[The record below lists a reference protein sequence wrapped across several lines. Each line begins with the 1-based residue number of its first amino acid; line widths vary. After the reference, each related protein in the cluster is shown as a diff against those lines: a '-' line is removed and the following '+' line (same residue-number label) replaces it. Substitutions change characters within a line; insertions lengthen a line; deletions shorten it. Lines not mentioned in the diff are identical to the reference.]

1 MSGLLK
7 SRWILLLR
15 HPEKSPKATMS
26 KEQQPSK
33 IQTIRRRWPL
43 AVRLFA
49 SVVILLYLLAVALP
63 PLAGPPPA
71 SELANVILQ
80 PFRPLVG
87 AFSLSHGY
95 RFFAPNPGPGHS
107 IRWTITTAGGS
118 TLKGVIPD
126 AETDWP
132 RLLYH
137 RRFMIP
143 EKIAALVPPL
153 LAPAEIRREA
163 TRDWQPFA
171 EDIAT
176 HLLTKHSGQEVT
188 LELIEHYLPDTFELK
203 EGRAGDDLKTP
214 LGSYAWRKKASQ

>member
-1 MSGLLK
+1 M
-7 SRWILLLR
+7 
-15 HPEKSPKATMS
+15 
-26 KEQQPSK
+26 
-33 IQTIRRRWPL
+33 
-43 AVRLFA
+43 
-49 SVVILLYLLAVALP
+49 
-63 PLAGPPPA
+63 
-71 SELANVILQ
+71 
-80 PFRPLVG
+80 
-87 AFSLSHGY
+87 
-95 RFFAPNPGPGHS
+95 
-107 IRWTITTAGGS
+107 
-118 TLKGVIPD
+118 KGVIPD

-176 HLLTKHSGQEVT
+176 HLLTKHSGQKVT

>member
-1 MSGLLK
+1 
-7 SRWILLLR
+7 
-15 HPEKSPKATMS
+15 MS

-87 AFSLSHGY
+87 VFSLSHGY

>member
-1 MSGLLK
+1 M
-7 SRWILLLR
+7 IQ
-15 HPEKSPKATMS
+15 
-26 KEQQPSK
+26 EQQPSND
-33 IQTIRRRWPL
+33 QTIRQQWPL
-43 AVRLFA
+43 GVRLFA
-49 SVVILLYLLAVALP
+49 SAVILIYLLAVALP

-87 AFSLSHGY
+87 AISLSHGY

-107 IRWTITTAGGS
+107 IRWTMLTARGN

-126 AETDWP
+126 AKTDWP

-143 EKIAALVPPL
+143 EKIAALVPPP

-163 TRDWQPFA
+163 THDWQPFA

-176 HLLTKHSGQEVT
+176 HLLMKHSGQEVT
-188 LELIEHYLPDTFELK
+188 LELVEHYLPDTFELK
-203 EGRAGDDLKTP
+203 EGRAGDDLTIP
-214 LGSYAWRKKASQ
+214 LGSYARRERTSQ

>member
-1 MSGLLK
+1 M
-7 SRWILLLR
+7 IQ
-15 HPEKSPKATMS
+15 
-26 KEQQPSK
+26 EQQPSND
-33 IQTIRRRWPL
+33 QTIRQQWPL
-43 AVRLFA
+43 GVRLFA
-49 SVVILLYLLAVALP
+49 SAVILIYLLAVAIP

-87 AFSLSHGY
+87 AISLSHGY

-107 IRWTITTAGGS
+107 IRWTMLTAGGN

-126 AETDWP
+126 AKTDWP

-143 EKIAALVPPL
+143 EKIAALVPPP

-176 HLLTKHSGQEVT
+176 HLLMKHSGQEVT
-188 LELIEHYLPDTFELK
+188 LELVEHYLPDTFELK
-203 EGRAGDDLKTP
+203 EGRAGDDLTIP
-214 LGSYAWRKKASQ
+214 LGSYAWRERTSQ

>member
-1 MSGLLK
+1 M
-7 SRWILLLR
+7 I
-15 HPEKSPKATMS
+15 
-26 KEQQPSK
+26 KEQQTSENP
-33 IQTIRRRWPL
+33 TIRRRWPL
-43 AVRLFA
+43 AVQLFA
-49 SVVILLYLLAVALP
+49 SAGILLYLLAVALP

-107 IRWTITTAGGS
+107 IRWTMVTAGGR
-118 TLKGVIPD
+118 TLKGVVPD

-143 EKIAALVPPL
+143 EKIAALVPPP

-188 LELIEHYLPDTFELK
+188 LELVEHYLPDTFELK
-203 EGRAGDDLKTP
+203 EGRGGDDLTTP

>member
-1 MSGLLK
+1 MIK
-7 SRWILLLR
+7 D
-15 HPEKSPKATMS
+15 
-26 KEQQPSK
+26 QQTTENP
-33 IQTIRRRWPL
+33 TIRRRWPL
-43 AVRLFA
+43 ALRLFA
-49 SVVILLYLLAVALP
+49 SACIFLYLLAVALP

-87 AFSLSHGY
+87 ALSLSHGY

-107 IRWTITTAGGS
+107 IRWTLMTAGGR

-143 EKIAALVPPL
+143 EKIAALVPPP
-153 LAPAEIRREA
+153 LAPTEIRRDA
-163 TRDWQPFA
+163 TLDWQPFA

-176 HLLTKHSGQEVT
+176 HLLTKHNGQEVT
-188 LELIEHYLPDTFELK
+188 LELVEHYLPDTFELK
-203 EGRAGDDLKTP
+203 QGRGGDDLTTP

>member
-1 MSGLLK
+1 M
-7 SRWILLLR
+7 I
-15 HPEKSPKATMS
+15 
-26 KEQQPSK
+26 KEQQATENP
-33 IQTIRRRWPL
+33 TVRRGWPL

-49 SVVILLYLLAVALP
+49 SAGILLYLLAIALP

-87 AFSLSHGY
+87 AMSLSHGY

-107 IRWTITTAGGS
+107 IRWTMVTAGGYD
-118 TLKGVIPD
+118 LKGIIPD
-126 AETDWP
+126 TETDWP

-143 EKIAALVPPL
+143 EKIAALVPPP

-171 EDIAT
+171 
-176 HLLTKHSGQEVT
+176 
-188 LELIEHYLPDTFELK
+188 
-203 EGRAGDDLKTP
+203 
-214 LGSYAWRKKASQ
+214 

>member
-1 MSGLLK
+1 M
-7 SRWILLLR
+7 IQ
-15 HPEKSPKATMS
+15 
-26 KEQQPSK
+26 EQQPSND
-33 IQTIRRRWPL
+33 QTIWQQWPL
-43 AVRLFA
+43 GVRLFA
-49 SVVILLYLLAVALP
+49 SVVILIYLLAVVIP

-107 IRWTITTAGGS
+107 IRWTMLTARGN

-126 AETDWP
+126 AKTDWP

-143 EKIAALVPPL
+143 EKIAALVPPP

-176 HLLTKHSGQEVT
+176 HLLVKHEGQEVT
-188 LELIEHYLPDTFELK
+188 LELVEHYLPDTFELK
-203 EGRAGDDLKTP
+203 EGRAGDDLTIP
-214 LGSYAWRKKASQ
+214 LGSYEWRERTSQ

>member
-1 MSGLLK
+1 M
-7 SRWILLLR
+7 IQ
-15 HPEKSPKATMS
+15 
-26 KEQQPSK
+26 EQQPSDD
-33 IQTIRRRWPL
+33 QPSRQQWPL

-49 SVVILLYLLAVALP
+49 SAVILIYLLAVAIP

-71 SELANVILQ
+71 SELASVILQ

-87 AFSLSHGY
+87 VFSLSHGY

-107 IRWTITTAGGS
+107 IRWTIQTARGN

-126 AETDWP
+126 AKTDWP

-143 EKIAALVPPL
+143 EKIAALVPPP

-163 TRDWQPFA
+163 TRDWQPFV

-176 HLLTKHSGQEVT
+176 HLLVKHEGQEVT
-188 LELIEHYLPDTFELK
+188 LELVEHYLPDTFELK
-203 EGRAGDDLKTP
+203 EGRAGDDLTIP
-214 LGSYAWRKKASQ
+214 LGSYEWRERTSQ

>member
-1 MSGLLK
+1 M
-7 SRWILLLR
+7 I
-15 HPEKSPKATMS
+15 
-26 KEQQPSK
+26 KEQQTTENPTV
-33 IQTIRRRWPL
+33 QRRWPL
-43 AVRLFA
+43 AVRLFSSA
-49 SVVILLYLLAVALP
+49 GILLYLLAVALP

-87 AFSLSHGY
+87 AMSLSHGY

-107 IRWTITTAGGS
+107 IQWTLVTAGGR

-126 AETDWP
+126 AGTDWP

-143 EKIAALVPPL
+143 EKIAALVPPP
-153 LAPAEIRREA
+153 LAPAEIRRDA

-176 HLLTKHSGQEVT
+176 HLLTKHNGQEVT
-188 LELIEHYLPDTFELK
+188 LELVEHYLPDTFELK
-203 EGRAGDDLKTP
+203 EGRGGDDLATP
-214 LGSYAWRKKASQ
+214 LGSYAWRKKVSQ

>member
-1 MSGLLK
+1 MIK
-7 SRWILLLR
+7 D
-15 HPEKSPKATMS
+15 
-26 KEQQPSK
+26 QQTTENP
-33 IQTIRRRWPL
+33 TIRRRWPL
-43 AVRLFA
+43 ALRLFA
-49 SVVILLYLLAVALP
+49 SACIFLYLLAVALP

-87 AFSLSHGY
+87 ALSLSHGY

-107 IRWTITTAGGS
+107 IRWTLMTAGGR

-143 EKIAALVPPL
+143 EKIAALVPPPLALVVCVCDKCLKLSKNRGLVALRVFRQTL
-153 LAPAEIRREA
+153 LPKNAE
-163 TRDWQPFA
+163 
-171 EDIAT
+171 
-176 HLLTKHSGQEVT
+176 GY
-188 LELIEHYLPDTFELK
+188 ELIF
-203 EGRAGDDLKTP
+203 
-214 LGSYAWRKKASQ
+214 